1 MTGQTNDRTMGA
13 MRAQAGTDMGSGAEM
28 NETFSLLEQVDDPSA
43 LRRLERARLPMLAE
57 QLRRYILES
66 VSRTGGHLSSNLGTV
81 ELAIALHYVFQT
93 PYDRLVWDVG
103 HQSYPHKILTGR
115 RSGMDRLRQHG
126 GISGFPRRS
135 ESEYD
140 TFGTA
145 HSSTSISAAL
155 GMAVASRNKG
165 ENQGPTRRR
174 HVAIIGDGAM
184 TAGMAFEAMNN
195 AGVTPDIDLL
205 VVLND
210 NDMSISPPVGA
221 LNKYLARVLSGR
233 QVTMARDMARSV
245 LSKVPPVYELA
256 KRLEEHAKGMV
267 VPATMFEEFGF
278 TYFGPIDG
286 HDLDALI
293 PTLQN
298 LREMHGS
305 VFLHVITRKG
315 QGYKLAEADPVL
327 YHGPGKFDPGEGIKK
342 SSGGKP
348 SYTQIFGD
356 WICDMAAADERLV
369 GITPAMREGS
379 GLVEFE
385 RRFPRRYFDV
395 GIAEQHAV
403 TFAAGLACE
412 GAKPVV
418 AIYSTF
424 LQRGYDQLIH
434 DVALQN
440 LPVVFALDRAGLVG
454 ADGAT
459 HAGAYDLAYLR
470 CIPNMAVLAPSDEN
484 ECRQMLY
491 TAFCH
496 DGPTAVRYPRGSG
509 IGAEVQREFT
519 RLPWGKGLVRRVGQ
533 RIAILAFGSMV
544 HPALRAA
551 ESLDATVVDMRWV
564 KPVDEALIAELA
576 QTHQAFVT
584 LEEHAVMG
592 GAGSACLE
600 AMAAQGVERPVLQ
613 LGLRDAFID
622 HGDPALLLKL
632 EGLDGEGIE
641 RSIRE
646 RFATLLG
653 AEASAP
659 PRLVASR

>member
-1 MTGQTNDRTMGA
+1 MTPDTDD
-13 MRAQAGTDMGSGAEM
+13 QADM
-28 NETFSLLEQVDDPSA
+28 NHDTPLLERIDDPAA
-43 LRRLERARLPMLAE
+43 LRQLERAKLPVLADE
-57 QLRRYILES
+57 LRGFLLES

-81 ELAIALHYVFQT
+81 ELAIALHYVFHT
-93 PYDRLVWDVG
+93 PRDRIVWDVG

-115 RSGMDRLRQHG
+115 RQGMARLRQHG

-165 ENQGPTRRR
+165 ENRGPNRRR
-174 HVAIIGDGAM
+174 HVAVIGDGAM

-221 LNKYLARVLSGR
+221 LNKYLARILSGR
-233 QVTMARDMARSV
+233 QVSTVRDMARSV

-256 KRLEEHAKGMV
+256 RRLEEHAKGMV

-286 HDLDALI
+286 HDLDALV

-298 LREMHGS
+298 LREMHGP

-315 QGYKLAEADPVL
+315 QGYKLAEADPIL
-327 YHGPGKFDPGEGIKK
+327 YHGPGKFDPQEGIKK
-342 SSGGKP
+342 AASAGKP
-348 SYTQIFGD
+348 TYTQVFGD
-356 WICDMAAADERLV
+356 WLCDMAAIDERLV
-369 GITPAMREGS
+369 GVTPAMREGS
-379 GLVEFE
+379 GMVEFE
-385 RRFPRRYFDV
+385 RRFPTRYFDV

-403 TFAAGLACE
+403 TFGAGLACE
-412 GAKPVV
+412 GMKPVV

-459 HAGAYDLAYLR
+459 HAGAYDYAYLR
-470 CIPNMAVLAPSDEN
+470 CVPNMVVLAPSDEN

-491 TAFCH
+491 TAFRH
-496 DGPTAVRYPRGSG
+496 DGPSAVRYPRGSG
-509 IGAEVQREFT
+509 VGVEVRQDLTE
-519 RLPWGKGLVRRVGQ
+519 LPFGKGEVRRRGR
-533 RIAILAFGSMV
+533 RIAVLAFGSMV
-544 HPALRAA
+544 HPSLVAGEA
-551 ESLDATVVDMRWV
+551 LDATVVNMRWV
-564 KPVDEALIAELA
+564 KPVDAELIEELA
-576 QTHQAFVT
+576 RTHDAFVT
-584 LEEHAVMG
+584 VEEHAVQG

-600 AMAAQGVERPVLQ
+600 AMAARGIVRPVLQ
-613 LGLRDAFID
+613 LGLPDRFVD
-622 HGDPALLLKL
+622 HGDPALLLRL
-632 EGLDGEGIE
+632 EGLDAAGIE

-646 RFATLLG
+646 RFADLLATEG
-653 AEASAP
+653 A